1 MEDQPLEYSLKKNSI
16 NSSQDKTHI
25 MTLDE
30 TQKNIIFVTLGSI
43 LGITTYTLFFRAVF
57 FAPGFIGI
65 WVIPS
70 IFFILFGG
78 VFMFYSMVSN
88 ISKIYFILIGI
99 LTATPLIILPFI
111 EISLRNILVLAVT
124 VALVGGMLYQI
135 SHGIHIETQE
145 RLRIDPKRIL
155 RPFLGVFILLHMALL
170 TSFLYF
176 SIETNT
182 ELNTQNFQIPQSF
195 LDRQI
200 TFIKPFIDPFTP
212 EFELDQTLG
221 EFLSERADDQFEE
234 GVVVDGVPFDQLSQ
248 EQKTQVESRRSEII
262 EENLQGQIDQFNSQ
276 LDTQFTRED
285 TLSNVIFEYT
295 NLQINNIFGQ
305 QKSLAGSVVLVGF
318 FLTVISLVPIFTP
331 LILGMA
337 YIVKYLAKTFNLVT
351 LEERM
356 VEKEDLI
363 F

>member
-1 MEDQPLEYSLKKNSI
+1 
-16 NSSQDKTHI
+16 

-43 LGITTYTLFFRAVF
+43 LGIITYTLLFRAVF

-65 WVIPS
+65 WILPS
-70 IFFILFGG
+70 VFFTIFGG
-78 VFMFYSMVSN
+78 VFMFYSMVAN
-88 ISKIYFILIGI
+88 ISKLYFVLIGI
-99 LTATPLIILPFI
+99 LTATPLFIVPFI
-111 EISLRNILVLAVT
+111 ELSIKNVIILGFTIAII
-124 VALVGGMLYQI
+124 GGMLYRI

-200 TFIKPFIDPFTP
+200 TFIKPFIEPFTP
-212 EFELDQTLG
+212 DFELDQSLG
-221 EFLSERADDQFEE
+221 EFLRNNADENFEE
-234 GVVVDGVPFDQLSQ
+234 GLVVNGIPYDQLPPEQRQQVNIQRQ
-248 EQKTQVESRRSEII
+248 ELIDS
-262 EENLQGQIDQFNSQ
+262 NLQGQIDKFNEQ
-276 LDTQFTRED
+276 LGTDFVKED
-285 TLSNVIFEYT
+285 SLSNVIFEYT

-305 QKSLAGSVVLVGF
+305 QKSLAGSVVLLGF
-318 FLTVISLVPIFTP
+318 FLTIISLVPIFTP

-337 YIVKYLAKTFNLVT
+337 YLIKYLAKSFDLVV

-356 VEKEDLI
+356 VKKEDLI

>member
-1 MEDQPLEYSLKKNSI
+1 
-16 NSSQDKTHI
+16 

-43 LGITTYTLFFRAVF
+43 LGVITYILFFRAVF

-65 WVIPS
+65 WVLPS
-70 IFFILFGG
+70 IFFMLFGG

-88 ISKIYFILIGI
+88 ISKIYFILIGV
-99 LTATPLIILPFI
+99 LTVTPLMIIPFI
-111 EISLRNILVLAVT
+111 EVSMRNLLVLTVT
-124 VALVGGMLYQI
+124 VGLIGGMLYQI

-155 RPFLGVFILLHMALL
+155 RPFLSIFILLHMALL

-212 EFELDQTLG
+212 DFELDQTLG
-221 EFLSERADDQFEE
+221 EFLRENADEQFEE
-234 GVVVDGVPFDQLSQ
+234 GVVVDGTPYEQLSQ
-248 EQKTQVESRRSEII
+248 EQREQVDTQRGEII
-262 EENLQGQIDQFNSQ
+262 ESNLQGQIDQFNSQ
-276 LDTQFTRED
+276 LDTEFTRED
-285 TLSNVIFEYT
+285 TLSKVIFEYT

-318 FLTVISLVPIFTP
+318 FLTIISLVPIFTP

-337 YIVKYLAKTFNLVT
+337 YLVKYLAKSFNLVV